1 MKVLQ
6 INSVCGTGST
16 GRIATD
22 IADLLLEHGHD
33 CRIAYGR
40 GAVAEKY
47 QPLVFRIGSE
57 LDNKIHG
64 IQTRLLDRH
73 GFASKKATRAFL
85 KWVDEYDPDLIHL
98 HNIHGYYIN
107 IELLFDYLKRCGKPV
122 VWTLHDCW
130 AMTGHCAHFS
140 AVGCEQWKS
149 ECRRCGQL
157 REYPATMLSGNV
169 AENFTRKKQAFTG
182 VPNLTIITPS
192 HWLASVAKNS
202 FLGEYPIVPIYNGVD
217 LQVFKPTQSD
227 FRARYG
233 LEHKR
238 MLLGVANIWDSKKG
252 LDDFAVLSER
262 LDDSYKIVLVGLD
275 EMQIRQLPEKIIKL
289 PRTDS
294 LEELVAIYSAADVFI
309 NPSVEETMGLTTA
322 EALACGTPVITYNKT
337 AVPEV
342 ADATCGMAVD
352 CDPEEICKALETINF
367 KKEACLQRAAFFEKR
382 KQYLEYLKIYE
393 SVGESQ

>member
-22 IADLLLEHGHD
+22 IADLLLEQGHD

-47 QPLVFRIGSE
+47 QPLAVRIGSE

-64 IQTRLLDRH
+64 VQTRLLDQH
-73 GFASKKATRAFL
+73 GFGSKKATRAFL

-107 IELLFDYLKRCGKPV
+107 IELLFEYLKRCGKPV
-122 VWTLHDCW
+122 IWTLHDCW

-140 AVGCEQWKS
+140 AVGCDQWKK

-157 REYPATMLSGNV
+157 REYPATLLSGNV
-169 AENFTRKKQAFTG
+169 AENYKRKKRAFTG
-182 VPNLTIITPS
+182 VSNLTIITPS
-192 HWLASVAKNS
+192 HWLASVVKES
-202 FLGEYPIVPIYNGVD
+202 FLGEYPVVPIYNGVD

-233 LEHKR
+233 LEDKR
-238 MLLGVANIWDSKKG
+238 MLLGVANIWDAKKG
-252 LDDFAVLSER
+252 LDDFVALSER
-262 LDDSYKIVLVGLD
+262 LDDSCKIVLVGLN
-275 EMQIRQLPEKIIKL
+275 EEQIHGLPEKIIKL

-294 LEELVAIYSAADVFI
+294 LEELAAIYSAADVFI
-309 NPSVEETMGLTTA
+309 NPSIEETMGLTTA

-342 ADATCGMAVD
+342 ADETCGMVVD
-352 CDPEEICKALETINF
+352 CDPQAICEALEKINF
-367 KKEACLQRAAFFEKR
+367 KKEDCLQRAAFFEKK
-382 KQYLEYLKIYE
+382 KQYLEYLRIYE
-393 SVGESQ
+393 MSKKRI